1 MPGILYF
8 HGRMSGPSGTKSV
21 WLADRYGAVT
31 PQLDTL
37 TTVENALPVARAAL
51 AEHRPDL
58 VVGSSFGGAVTVALA
73 REGLLD
79 VPFVLIAQA
88 AVKLGGG
95 DALPHG
101 SRAILI
107 HGDQDAVVP
116 HADSV
121 ALAATGGAGVRL
133 VTVVGGDHQ
142 LHGILQTG
150 ELAEALASFG
160 FHPRGD

>member
-8 HGRMSGPSGTKSV
+8 HGRLSGPQGTKSV
-21 WLADRYGAVT
+21 WLAEQYGAVT
-31 PQLDTL
+31 PQLDTT
-37 TTVENALPVARAAL
+37 TTVENALAVARAAL
-51 AEHRPDL
+51 AELQPDL

-73 REGLLD
+73 REGLVK
-79 VPFVLIAQA
+79 VPMVLIAQA
-88 AVKLGGG
+88 AIKLGGG
-95 DALPHG
+95 DALPKG
-101 SRAILI
+101 SRAVLI
-107 HGDQDAVVP
+107 HGDQDTMIS

-121 ALAATGGAGVRL
+121 ALAATGGPGVRL

-160 FHPRGD
+160 FHPRVG

>member
-8 HGRMSGPSGTKSV
+8 HGRGSGPTGTKAN
-21 WLADRYGAVT
+21 WLAQNYGAVC
-31 PQLDTL
+31 PQLDATGG
-37 TTVENALPVARAAL
+37 VEDDLPAARAAL

-79 VPFVLIAQA
+79 VPLVLIAPA
-88 AVKLGGG
+88 WSKFGVVGELPEGTRAV
-95 DALPHG
+95 
-101 SRAILI
+101 ILQGEKDDKVL
-107 HGDQDAVVP
+107 HE
-116 HADSV
+116 DSV
-121 ALAATGGAGVRL
+121 ALAAAGGPGVRL
-133 VTVVGGDHQ
+133 VTIVGGDHQ
-142 LHGILQTG
+142 LHAILETG

>member
-8 HGRMSGPSGTKSV
+8 HGRMSGPTGTKSV
-21 WLADRYGAVT
+21 WLAEQYGAVT
-31 PQLDTL
+31 PQLDTA
-37 TTVENALPVARAAL
+37 TTVANALPVARAAL
-51 AEHRPDL
+51 AELQPDL

-73 REGLLD
+73 REGLVN
-79 VPFVLIAQA
+79 VPMVLIAQA
-88 AVKLGGG
+88 AIKLGGG
-95 DALPHG
+95 DALPEG
-101 SRAILI
+101 SRAVLI
-107 HGDQDAVVP
+107 HGDQDTMIS

-121 ALAATGGAGVRL
+121 ALAATGGPGVRL

-160 FHPRGD
+160 FHPRVG

>member
-8 HGRMSGPSGTKSV
+8 HGRMSGPTGTKSV
-21 WLADRYGAVT
+21 WHAKQYGAVT
-31 PQLDTL
+31 PQLDTA
-37 TTVENALPVARAAL
+37 TTVANALPVARAAL
-51 AEHRPDL
+51 AELQPDL

-73 REGLLD
+73 REGLVN
-79 VPFVLIAQA
+79 VPMVLIAQA
-88 AVKLGGG
+88 AIKLGGG
-95 DALPHG
+95 DALPEG
-101 SRAILI
+101 SRAVLI
-107 HGDQDAVVP
+107 HGDQDTMIS

-121 ALAATGGAGVRL
+121 ALAATGGPGVRL

-160 FHPRGD
+160 FHPRVG

>member
-8 HGRMSGPSGTKSV
+8 HGRMSGPTGTKSV
-21 WLADRYGAVT
+21 WLAKQYGAVT
-31 PQLDTL
+31 PQLDTA
-37 TTVENALPVARAAL
+37 TTVANALPVARAAL
-51 AEHRPDL
+51 AELQPDL

-73 REGLLD
+73 REGLVN
-79 VPFVLIAQA
+79 VPMVLIAQA
-88 AVKLGGG
+88 AIKLGGG
-95 DALPHG
+95 DALPEG
-101 SRAILI
+101 SRAVLI
-107 HGDQDAVVP
+107 HGDQDTMIS

-121 ALAATGGAGVRL
+121 ALAATGGPGVRL

-160 FHPRGD
+160 FHPRVG